1 MDELIR
7 QKSLSEHIVEDLEN
21 KITGGTLKPG
31 QRIIE
36 EALCKTFGVSR
47 SPVREAFQI
56 LENRGFVVREPRKG
70 ISVARITPLEA
81 ENIYRIRASLDG
93 LATSLAVRNQTPDL
107 LRKLKKIHEQ
117 MIRAAE
123 KGNGAAYQQ
132 LNQKFHAV
140 LINACGNPRLIQLIG
155 NFDKQTMRYRLAV
168 MSSPGWMINS
178 TKIHTG
184 IIASFEAGDAEAAE
198 RIRKNSILGQIE
210 RFSEIFNNGEK
221 K

>member
-7 QKSLSEHIVEDLEN
+7 QKSLAEHIVEDLEN
-21 KITGGTLKPG
+21 KITGGALKPG

-93 LATSLAVRNQTPDL
+93 LATSLAVRNQTPDF

-123 KGNGAAYQQ
+123 KENGAAYQQ
-132 LNQKFHAV
+132 LNQKFHEV

-178 TKIHTG
+178 TKIHAE

-198 RIRKNSILGQIE
+198 RIRKDSILGQIE